1 MLTARF
7 LNQDTHPRNFQYL
20 FRKGKEWVPHKQN
33 PIVKSLANA
42 RLAGKTFFENNQLI
56 RVAQD
61 CQDGY
66 GTKLH
71 FNNIMKL
78 SEDEYEEEMFRTI
91 SVEDIIVDSK
101 ERFCGI
107 HTYNSDD
114 CYEVIDLKNPNRI
127 RIGNILNIMW
137 RIIGKLKK

>member
-1 MLTARF
+1 M
-7 LNQDTHPRNFQYL
+7 
-20 FRKGKEWVPHKQN
+20 
-33 PIVKSLANA
+33 
-42 RLAGKTFFENNQLI
+42 
-56 RVAQD
+56 
-61 CQDGY
+61 
-66 GTKLH
+66 
-71 FNNIMKL
+71 
-78 SEDEYEEEMFRTI
+78 
-91 SVEDIIVDSK
+91 DSK

>member
-1 MLTARF
+1 MKT
-7 LNQDTHPRNFQYL
+7 QRN
-20 FRKGKEWVPHKQN
+20 
-33 PIVKSLANA
+33 
-42 RLAGKTFFENNQLI
+42 TFFERNQLI

-71 FNNIMKL
+71 FNNILKL

-101 ERFCGI
+101 EHFCGI
-107 HTYNSDD
+107 HTYNSGD
-114 CYEVIDLKNPNRI
+114 CYEVIDLKKSDRI

-137 RIIGKLKK
+137 RIIEKLKKG